1 MSNLSA
7 TLATSPA
14 AAVVGA
20 GSTAPE
26 SAASAALPP
35 GSHVAELAEMHDLHA
50 ETGAAVQLPG
60 EVEEGNVEYSKATC
74 V

>member
-7 TLATSPA
+7 TLATSA
-14 AAVVGA
+14 AVGA